1 MGQSK
6 QLLPLDGKPFISHCV
21 DNIIAAG
28 ITDIV
33 AVLSHDSAEL
43 SALLKG
49 LAVKK
54 AFNND
59 PGSDMAASVRAGLSA
74 AKEDSSGVLICLCD
88 HPLVGASTI
97 KALAARHYEAP
108 DRVIIPTFND
118 AKGHPTLFPRSV
130 IKEIYSGINLRQI
143 INNNPDKIEL
153 LGVED
158 RGVIID
164 IDTKEDYMRAREIL
178 RSDQQRCVN

>member
-6 QLLPLDGKPFISHCV
+6 QLLPLDGKPFISHCI

-28 ITDIV
+28 IADIV
-33 AVLSHDSAEL
+33 AVLSHDIAEL
-43 SALLKG
+43 SDLLKG
-49 LAVKK
+49 LPVKK

-59 PGSDMAASVRAGLSA
+59 PDSDMAASVRAGLSA
-74 AKEDSSGVLICLCD
+74 VKEDSSGVLICLCD

-97 KALAARHYEAP
+97 KALAAGHDEAR
-108 DRVIIPTFND
+108 DRIIIPTFND

-130 IKEIYSGINLRQI
+130 IKAIYSGMNLRQI
-143 INNNPDKIEL
+143 INNNPDKVEL
-153 LGVED
+153 FGVED

-164 IDTKEDYMRAREIL
+164 IDTKEDYMRARKIL
-178 RSDQQRCVN
+178 KSDQQRFAN

>member
-6 QLLPLDGKPFISHCV
+6 QLLPLDGKPFILHCIE
-21 DNIIAAG
+21 NIRDAG

-43 SALLKG
+43 SDLLKG
-49 LAVKK
+49 LPVKK

-59 PGSDMAASVRAGLSA
+59 PDSDMAASVRTGLSA
-74 AKEDSSGVLICLCD
+74 VREDSSGVLICLCD
-88 HPLVGASTI
+88 HPLVGAPTI

-108 DRVIIPTFND
+108 DRIIIPTFND
-118 AKGHPTLFPRSV
+118 AKGHPTLFPRDLV
-130 IKEIYSGINLRQI
+130 REICSGVNLRQI
-143 INNNPDKIEL
+143 INNNPDRVEL
-153 LGVED
+153 LDVED

-164 IDTKEDYMRAREIL
+164 IDTKEDYIRAIEIL
-178 RSDQQRCVN
+178 RSDQKR